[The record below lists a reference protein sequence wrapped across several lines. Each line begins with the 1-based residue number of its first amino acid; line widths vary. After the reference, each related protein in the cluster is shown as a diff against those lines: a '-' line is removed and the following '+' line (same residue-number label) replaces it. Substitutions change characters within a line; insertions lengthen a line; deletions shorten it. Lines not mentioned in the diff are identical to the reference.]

1 MTSLHALVLRFFE
14 RVVIKRPIPVLLC
27 LLIILS
33 FLAYYAKDFRLDA
46 SAETLMLQNDK
57 ALAFSRMVADRYQV
71 KDFLVVTVTPRGD
84 LFSDAEL
91 KRLAGLQSELTA
103 VPGVASIFSILDAP
117 LLQSPP
123 VPLRDLTKNI
133 RTLQSPKVDR
143 KLARVEFQTSPLY
156 RNLIVSPDLKSTALI
171 LYLRTDKR
179 YQRLLDRRNAL
190 RSKRETIGLTA
201 DEGERYKAVQAEFRR
216 YHDRMR
222 KERHQTILA
231 IRRIMSRYQ
240 DHAKL
245 FLGGVSMIADDMIS
259 FIKRDLETFGVGI
272 FLFLIIT
279 LWVIFRRL
287 RWVLLP
293 MLCCILSALAMIG
306 ILGFFGWEVTVISS
320 NFISLQLIIAMAG
333 TIHLV
338 VRYRELR
345 QKNPAASQQELA
357 LETVRLKL
365 VPCLYASL
373 TTIAGFGSLLF
384 CNILPVITF
393 GWMMTAGICLSL
405 VLTFLL
411 FPAVLVLLE
420 KGPEE
425 KATTG
430 KAAVVRLLAVFTERN
445 GTLIIALSALLLI
458 LSGIGISKLRV
469 ENSFIDYFKK
479 STEIYKGM
487 RVIDQHLGG
496 TTPLDVIIDLGPGT
510 PDSKTAKNVT
520 EGGAGAKQDVFDE
533 FNEFESPQNEKKY
546 WLTQEKASLALRV
559 TDYLE
564 SLKATGKVLSLG
576 TLIKLARKIN
586 GGKPLD
592 NFQLALLYNE
602 MPEKYKTLLLSP
614 YVSVAHNQL
623 RFSVRVKD
631 SEKSLRRNKFLKQIQ
646 NDIVNRF
653 GLRQDQVHLAGMLVL
668 YNNML
673 QSLFRSQILTLGI
686 VLVALSLMFLI
697 LFRSL
702 TIALIAIFPNILSV
716 GVVLGVMGWLHIPL
730 DMMTITIA
738 AISVGIAVDDTIHYI
753 HRFKE
758 EFQADGNYRRAFRRC
773 HDSIG
778 HAMYY
783 TSVTIIIGFA
793 ILVLSEFIPSI
804 YFGLLTGLAML
815 IALIVALTLLPQL
828 LILVK
833 PYGPER
839 NDGPGQRIPGDLR

>member
-1 MTSLHALVLRFFE
+1 MTTLHALVIRFFE

-27 LLIILS
+27 LAAILS
-33 FLAYYAKDFRLDA
+33 FLTYYAKDFRLDA

-57 ALAFSRMVADRYQV
+57 DLAYSRMVAERYGV
-71 KDFLVVTVTPRGD
+71 RDFLVVTFTPTGD
-84 LFSDAEL
+84 LFSDPVL
-91 KRLAGLQSELTA
+91 KQLAGLKSELAA
-103 VPGVASIFSILDAP
+103 VPGVSSVFSILDAP
-117 LLQSPP
+117 LLHSPAVP
-123 VPLRDLTKNI
+123 VRDLTKHL
-133 RTLQSPKVDR
+133 RTLETPGVDK

-156 RNLIVSPDLKSTALI
+156 RNLIVSPDLKTTALI
-171 LYLRTDKR
+171 VYLAPDKH
-179 YQRLLDRRNAL
+179 YQRLLDQRNAL
-190 RSKRETIGLTA
+190 WKRKNKVGLSAEEMKKYRTV
-201 DEGERYKAVQAEFRR
+201 EVEFRK
-216 YHDRMR
+216 YHDLVRE
-222 KERHQTILA
+222 KRHRTLLA
-231 IRRIMSRYQ
+231 VRAIMNRYRNDGQ
-240 DHAKL
+240 L
-245 FLGGVSMIADDMIS
+245 FLGGVSMVADDMIS

-272 FLFLIIT
+272 FLFLVIT

-293 MLCCILSALAMIG
+293 MLCCGLSALAMIG

-345 QKNPAASQQELA
+345 EKNPAATQQELA
-357 LETVRLKL
+357 LETVRMKL
-365 VPCLYASL
+365 VPCLYATL

-411 FPAVLVLLE
+411 FPAVLVLLK

-425 KATTG
+425 NTSTG
-430 KAAVVRLLAVFTERN
+430 KAVVVRLLATFTERH
-445 GTLIIALSALLLI
+445 GRLIIVLSVLLLVF
-458 LSGIGISKLRV
+458 SGIGISKLRV
-469 ENSFIDYFKK
+469 ENSFINYFKK

-487 RVIDQHLGG
+487 REIDQHLGG
-496 TTPLDVIIDLGPGT
+496 TTPLDVIIDLGP
-510 PDSKTAKNVT
+510 DSSDPKAAVNAAGGKTSAKT
-520 EGGAGAKQDVFDE
+520 DIFDE
-533 FNEFESPQNEKKY
+533 FNEFSSPEDEKKY
-546 WLTQEKASLALRV
+546 WLTPEKASLALRV
-559 TDYLE
+559 NDYLE

-576 TLIKLARKIN
+576 TLIKLARQIN
-586 GGKPLD
+586 GGHPLD

-602 MPEKYKTLLLSP
+602 LPKRYQNLLLAP

-623 RFSVRVKD
+623 RFSVRIKD
-631 SEKSLRRNKFLKQIQ
+631 SEKSLRRNMLLKQIKH
-646 NDIVNRF
+646 DIVHRF
-653 GLRQDQVHLAGMLVL
+653 GLKKDQVHLAGMLVL

-686 VLVALSLMFLI
+686 VLAALSLMFLI
-697 LFRSL
+697 LFRSF

-716 GVVLGVMGWLHIPL
+716 GAVLGVMGWLHIPL

-758 EFQADGNYRRAFRRC
+758 EFQVDGNYRRAFHRC

-815 IALIVALTLLPQL
+815 IALVVALTLLPQL

-839 NDGPGQRIPGDLR
+839 EGRSGT